1 MRRPLNKAGDDPP
14 QGQQRLI
21 DATGLARP
29 TAAYTTPRNVLATG
43 QVDQIKLAHTHH
55 LLTLDAW
62 FLNGINDGV
71 IKHSAGIKKIYKI
84 YFLLVCQ
91 GETNEFPYQSDN
103 RREVT
108 DEVTRKC

>member
-62 FLNGINDGV
+62 LLNGINDGV
-71 IKHSAGIKKIYKI
+71 IKLTAGIKKIYI
-84 YFLLVCQ
+84 RYIFYWYVRERLMNFLIKATTEERLLM
-91 GETNEFPYQSDN
+91 
-103 RREVT
+103 
-108 DEVTRKC
+108 K